1 MATQQIPTNPPDPL
15 ALSNLDNPTPLTAQA
30 IQVNEIAIAEFNDGT
45 GLSVGG
51 ILGGL
56 PVAEKNQEYFL
67 IIEEAGDT
75 TPEIIDQ
82 TQFKISYL
90 CDSSLNVSKP
100 SGDGIA
106 LSNVLQNFERQKNV
120 IVRVDQGTVL
130 NNQLAGLQKI
140 TAIGSVEPIGGTQ
153 IGTGPLDY
161 VTTMSFQLQGQLGY
175 APGLLVGSYYM
186 WLNKTEGYQNMKI
199 AYETSGTLLGI
210 QTEFTTVP
218 SSSWSNIG
226 VSASSA
232 ETPFRAY
239 FDTEQI
245 TSGSAV
251 EKSTSQ
257 TPLSPGANPAY
268 LNGGTADP
276 DYYWNQINILTGSI
290 EGNTR
295 IKLKGSIGV
304 SIASSSVSDY
314 FRSIQIDNDNM
325 LKPIT
330 LNLYHESSGNKV
342 LIASTQQSI
351 DTFNGSFFPFG
362 VVTEDLSPVYNNAYS
377 FALQSPQYLDTEL
390 FQYSPNSVVYMNVES
405 EFFSLE
411 VGDKLYSEIVLPEET
426 NGEEEFSDEGYEIG
440 GVSAGEYTFALASY
454 AWKDDLIFRKYEYL
468 GGNLIIQQE
477 TPAGS
482 NFIHGVTGVTAS
494 YYTSQ
499 SSGFVSQSVF
509 NNTGSYWIG
518 YNNFSSTDD
527 TTFGQPQSYIT
538 ASTPLSLFYGGSYT
552 QVNPG
557 IENYNVFNASS
568 TIATSL
574 GEGIDKRTWTRFG
587 FNPINKKFL
596 PQSGDFIRFEYSKSK
611 VFQILQVQSTG
622 NTLKLKLD
630 GSIPLG
636 TVVDNF
642 LIYRV
647 VEDGQF
653 AILDV
658 KKNTEAGVNQ
668 KFTGLITPQYP
679 STTLQSRSNTLIF
692 ELKQSGI
699 IKD

>member
-1 MATQQIPTNPPDPL
+1 MATQQTPSNPPDPL
-15 ALSNLDNPTPLTAQA
+15 ALSSLDNPTPLAAQA
-30 IQVNEIAIAEFNDGT
+30 IQANEIAITEFEDGT
-45 GLSVGG
+45 GLYIGG
-51 ILGGL
+51 VLGGL

-67 IIEEAGDT
+67 IVEEAGDT
-75 TPEIIDQ
+75 TPEIIGQ

-90 CDSSLNVSKP
+90 CDSLLNVSKP

-161 VTTMSFQLQGQLGY
+161 VTTMSFQLQDQLG
-175 APGLLVGSYYM
+175 ASPGLSVASYYM
-186 WLNKTEGYQNMKI
+186 WLNKSEGFQNMKLTFK
-199 AYETSGTLLGI
+199 TSGTLAFNG
-210 QTEFTTVP
+210 
-218 SSSWSNIG
+218 SAWSNTKA
-226 VSASSA
+226 SASSA
-232 ETPFRAY
+232 ETPLRAY
-239 FDTEQI
+239 FDYEQI
-245 TSGSAV
+245 SSGSAV
-251 EKSTSQ
+251 VKAVESVA
-257 TPLSPGANPAY
+257 SPGANPPY
-268 LNGGTADP
+268 LNGATADS
-276 DYYWNQINILTGSI
+276 DFYWNQINILTGSI

-295 IKLKGSIGV
+295 IKLKGAIGV
-304 SIASSSVSDY
+304 NIVSSSVFDLFYSALY
-314 FRSIQIDNDNM
+314 PEYLGGNKPNNYNFN
-325 LKPIT
+325 KPIT
-330 LNLYHESSGNKV
+330 LNLYHESSTGNKTK
-342 LIASTQQSI
+342 IATTQKVVNTENTSLKNRNNSAGVDRFMEIFSTGTTTGIHNFS
-351 DTFNGSFFPFG
+351 
-362 VVTEDLSPVYNNAYS
+362 
-377 FALQSPQYLDTEL
+377 
-390 FQYSPNSVVYMNVES
+390 YSPNSVAYMNVES
-405 EFFSLE
+405 EFFSVA
-411 VGDKLYSEIVLPEET
+411 VGDKLYSEIVLPNEVDT
-426 NGEEEFSDEGYEIG
+426 NSFLSSSNYFDESLEIWKND
-440 GVSAGEYTFALASY
+440 LSY
-454 AWKDDLIFRKYEYL
+454 RKYQYL
-468 GGNLIIQQE
+468 GGHLIVQQE
-477 TPAGS
+477 TPEGS
-482 NFIHGVTGVTAS
+482 LFVNGVTGVTAS

-518 YNNFSSTDD
+518 YNNFTSTDD

-538 ASTPLSLFYGGSYT
+538 ASTPLSLFYGDSYT

-557 IENYNVFNASS
+557 SEGYNVSNASTS
-568 TIATSL
+568 VITSL
-574 GEGIDKRTWTRFG
+574 GSGVDKKTWTRFG

-642 LIYRV
+642 LIYRI

-658 KKNTEAGVNQ
+658 RKNTEAGVDQ
-668 KFTGLITPQYP
+668 KFTGLISPQYP
-679 STTLQSRSNTLIF
+679 STTLQSKSNTLIF
-692 ELKQSGI
+692 ELKQAGI

>member
-1 MATQQIPTNPPDPL
+1 MATQQTPSNPPDPL
-15 ALSNLDNPTPLTAQA
+15 ALSSLDNPTPLAAQA
-30 IQVNEIAIAEFNDGT
+30 IQANEIAITEFEDGT
-45 GLSVGG
+45 GLYIGG

-67 IIEEAGDT
+67 IVEEAGDT

-90 CDSSLNVSKP
+90 CDSLLNVSKP

-161 VTTMSFQLQGQLGY
+161 VTTMSFQLQDQLGV
-175 APGLLVGSYYM
+175 APGLPIAPYYM
-186 WLNKTEGYQNMKI
+186 WLNKTQGFQNMNL
-199 AYETSGTLLGI
+199 AYKTSGTIASDGS
-210 QTEFTTVP
+210 T
-218 SSSWSNIG
+218 WSNIY
-226 VSASSA
+226 VSASNST
-232 ETPFRAY
+232 TPFRAY
-239 FDTEQI
+239 FDYEQVA
-245 TSGSAV
+245 SGSAV
-251 EKSTSQ
+251 VKAAEAVA
-257 TPLSPGANPAY
+257 SPGANPPY
-268 LNGGTADP
+268 LNGATADP
-276 DYYWNQINILTGSI
+276 DYYWNKINIVTGSI

-295 IKLKGSIGV
+295 IKLKGAIGV
-304 SIASSSVSDY
+304 NIASSSVFDLFYSALY
-314 FRSIQIDNDNM
+314 PETLGGNKPNNYNFN
-325 LKPIT
+325 KPIT
-330 LNLYHESSGNKV
+330 LNLYHESATGNKTK
-342 LIASTQQSI
+342 IASTQQSI
-351 DTFNGSFFPFG
+351 DTFNSSLQNSAGTAINS
-362 VVTEDLSPVYNNAYS
+362 SYS
-377 FALQSPQYLDTEL
+377 YAFSTKSTGYIGNSNL
-390 FQYSPNSVVYMNVES
+390 FSYSPNSVAYMNVES
-405 EFFSLE
+405 EYFSVE
-411 VGDKLYSEIVLPEET
+411 PGDKLYSEIVLPEEDDT
-426 NGEEEFSDEGYEIG
+426 N
-440 GVSAGEYTFALASY
+440 TFLSESNHFDDSLV
-454 AWKDDLIFRKYEYL
+454 AWKDSLAYRRYSYL
-468 GGNLIIQQE
+468 GGHLIIQQE
-477 TPAGS
+477 TPQG
-482 NFIHGVTGVTAS
+482 NLFVHGVTGVTAS
-494 YYTSQ
+494 YFTSQ

-518 YNNFSSTDD
+518 YNNFTSTED

-538 ASTPLSLFYGGSYT
+538 ASTPLSLFYGGQFT

-557 IENYNVFNASS
+557 SENYNVSNASTS
-568 TIATSL
+568 VITSL
-574 GEGIDKRTWTRFG
+574 GSGVDKKTWTRFG
-587 FNPINKKFL
+587 FNPINKKFT

-642 LIYRV
+642 LIYRI

-658 KKNTEAGVNQ
+658 KKNTEAGVDQ
-668 KFTGLITPQYP
+668 KFTGLISPQYP
-679 STTLQSRSNTLIF
+679 STTLQSKSNTLIF
-692 ELKQSGI
+692 ELKQAGI

>member
-30 IQVNEIAIAEFNDGT
+30 IQVNEIAIAEFDDGT

-75 TPEIIDQ
+75 TPEILDQ

-153 IGTGPLDY
+153 IGNGPLDY
-161 VTTMSFQLQGQLGY
+161 VTTMSFQLEDQLGS
-175 APGLLVGSYYM
+175 APGLSVASYYL
-186 WLNKTEGYQNMKI
+186 WLNKSEGYQNMKI
-199 AYETSGTLLGI
+199 AYETSGTLISG
-210 QTEFTTVP
+210 
-218 SSSWSNIG
+218 SSDWINVG

-232 ETPFRAY
+232 ETPLRAY
-239 FDTEQI
+239 FDAEQI

-251 EKSTSQ
+251 EKQSVLTS
-257 TPLSPGANPAY
+257 SPGANPAY
-268 LNGGTADP
+268 INTGTTDP
-276 DYYWNQINILTGSI
+276 DFYWNQIHILTGSI
-290 EGNTR
+290 AGNTR
-295 IKLKGSIGV
+295 IKLKGAIGV
-304 SIASSSVSDY
+304 SIASSSVADF
-314 FRSIQIDNDNM
+314 FRSSLTQLHNSP
-325 LKPIT
+325 LGYFTPIT
-330 LNLYHESSGNKV
+330 LNLYHESAGNKT
-342 LIASTQQSI
+342 LIASIQQTIS
-351 DTFNGSFFPFG
+351 TFNNSFYNQSSFPSTGAGQVNTAYIANFS
-362 VVTEDLSPVYNNAYS
+362 TKNPIYINNPS
-377 FALQSPQYLDTEL
+377 L
-390 FQYSPNSVVYMNVES
+390 FDYAPKNAVAYMNVES
-405 EFFSLE
+405 EFFS
-411 VGDKLYSEIVLPEET
+411 VATGDKLYSEIVLPEET
-426 NGEEEFSDEGYEIG
+426 TGEEVFISDNSVISNEIENYF
-440 GVSAGEYTFALASY
+440 VNALET
-454 AWKDDLIFRKYEYL
+454 WKDDLVYRKYQYM
-468 GGNLIIQQE
+468 GGHLIVQQE
-477 TPAGS
+477 TPEGS
-482 NFIHGVTGVTAS
+482 LFLNGITGVTAS

-518 YNNFSSTDD
+518 YNNFTSTDD

-538 ASTPLSLFYGGSYT
+538 ASTALSLFYGDSYT

-557 IENYNVFNASS
+557 SEDYNEFNASTGVS
-568 TIATSL
+568 SSL
-574 GEGIDKRTWTRFG
+574 GEGIDKQTWTRFG
-587 FNPINKKFL
+587 FNPINTKFL

-611 VFQILQVQSTG
+611 VFQILQVQSIG

-630 GSIPLG
+630 GPVPLG

-642 LIYRV
+642 LIYRI

-658 KKNTEAGVNQ
+658 RKNTEAGVDQ